1 MVPEHASYIDDLCR
15 EVEFLM
21 KEKITSSIRR
31 RIKAD
36 VSDPLYEEVVQ
47 HLLFCQTKCSTFY
60 GRKEILSRCKA
71 YIQVSACFFS
81 RTNIKRGLDLHSD
94 FRLLH
99 WLQLE
104 KSVTFSKSSP
114 VTCGTVSLTES
125 FKILSL
131 GWYALSSCNS
141 RAVRLRQDFSD
152 VHGSKRIVSLFQPIK
167 HRHSIYRNHSEFLA
181 SSSSASQCL
190 STNLHYLWSWLYQS

>member
-1 MVPEHASYIDDLCR
+1 MTGSYPYIFFHFFFVFLNQRLKEVVTNVVPSSNIRAFEVKWSTQGISPSMVPEHASYIDDLCR

-71 YIQVSACFFS
+71 HIQVSACFFS

-94 FRLLH
+94 FRLL
-99 WLQLE
+99 L
-104 KSVTFSKSSP
+104 
-114 VTCGTVSLTES
+114 
-125 FKILSL
+125 
-131 GWYALSSCNS
+131 
-141 RAVRLRQDFSD
+141 
-152 VHGSKRIVSLFQPIK
+152 
-167 HRHSIYRNHSEFLA
+167 
-181 SSSSASQCL
+181 
-190 STNLHYLWSWLYQS
+190 